1 MNNRASDRLGRLRD
15 FFGLEINVQLERT
28 QKSNHDFLVLLE
40 LVWVRVVDIV
50 ASFASQIY
58 LFRIL
63 QESLALLICQAI
75 VLVGLLQIEYFC
87 EHRHVEFLVY
97 WHILIE
103 DLCGFLREFIAILSV
118 EKGN

>member
-1 MNNRASDRLGRLRD
+1 M
-15 FFGLEINVQLERT
+15 
-28 QKSNHDFLVLLE
+28 LLE

-58 LFRIL
+58 LLRIL
-63 QESLALLICQAI
+63 QESLALLICHAI
-75 VLVGLLQIEYFC
+75 VLVGLLQVENFC
-87 EHRHVEFLVY
+87 EHGHVEFLVY

-103 DLCGFLREFIAILSV
+103 DFCGLLREFIAILSV